1 MTSTMPVNA
10 DARND
15 NAAPTPRGRK
25 TREKLIDAARGAL
38 IDGQGAAEI
47 TDIAKRAGVSAG
59 LAYHHFGS
67 KDALLAA
74 VVEEFYERYG
84 QIANTRFRGESW
96 AQREVQR
103 VRAVV
108 RFFIEDP
115 FSRTLLG
122 PLGRSSAVVH
132 AEAQCMAELM
142 ARGARSIA
150 QGQADGDLPRQAD
163 PHIAA
168 AFGLGGLRQAITLA
182 LLEDT
187 TPDTDQLAHAI
198 WILIAQSLG
207 LREGSRS

>member
-1 MTSTMPVNA
+1 MFKPHLS
-10 DARND
+10 DAPND
-15 NAAPTPRGRK
+15 NAAPTPRGRR

-38 IDGQGAAEI
+38 IEGAGQAEI
-47 TDIAKRAGVSAG
+47 TDIASRADVSAG

-67 KDALLAA
+67 KDGLVAA
-74 VVEEFYERYG
+74 VVEDFYERYAR
-84 QIANTRFRGESW
+84 IANSRFRGETW

-108 RFFIEDP
+108 RFLIEEP
-115 FSRTLLG
+115 FTATLFG

-132 AEAQCMAELM
+132 AESRCMADLIS
-142 ARGARSIA
+142 RGARNIA

-163 PHIAA
+163 PRIAA
-168 AFGLGGLRQAITLA
+168 AFVLGGLRQAMTLA
-182 LLEDT
+182 LLDHPE
-187 TPDTDQLAHAI
+187 PDPDRMAHSI